1 MSQPNT
7 MREYHRLKGL
17 VFLGLL
23 AALLLNLAGCTSDDA
38 NTVGLDQ
45 VETEFEVVL
54 EPLALEDI
62 THYQTFPVK
71 DEEVPLAEQELLY
84 FGEQDGTASS
94 VLMNFDFSA
103 VYTQDHPESLWTA
116 GNIKNVRL
124 LFILAES
131 YASDDSLNAI
141 PKVYDLQ
148 RLNQPFDP
156 GDFPGDAFEP
166 TGSSALINLELVAGR
181 DVSLLVRELDFLNW
195 VNSGVEQGFVLEEGD
210 AGSLVSDPGLVGLA
224 SQEIDHAT
232 QFPAETQLED
242 VRIRF
247 FVEFEDELDVE
258 GVYLYPTED
267 ISTFHEIQDV
277 PADQA
282 DGLCVRTCLRNYPFL
297 AFDFSALPTN
307 AFVNRAV
314 LSVVNDT
321 TTSYGA
327 LEAIVVSEFP
337 LAALPAAGDSIT
349 LDEIR
354 DDVYAISGMVNLDP
368 FNNAVM
374 EFNITT
380 AVHRIV
386 NGVYEGP
393 RGFLMTA
400 GEDMFPGYD
409 VSSLDPD
416 FYLTRFNFFGTS
428 AADSLRPRLKVSYS
442 VVEGINGGGE

>member
-1 MSQPNT
+1 MSVTNT
-7 MREYHRLKGL
+7 LREYHRLKGL
-17 VFLGLL
+17 VLPGLL
-23 AALLLNLAGCTSDDA
+23 AALLLTLAGCTSDDA

-62 THYQTFPVK
+62 TQYRPLPVK

-94 VLMNFDFSA
+94 VLLNFDFSD
-103 VYTQDHPESLWTA
+103 VYTEEYPATLWTVD
-116 GNIKNVRL
+116 NIKNVRL

-148 RLNQPFDP
+148 RLMEPFDP
-156 GDFPGDAFEP
+156 DDFPGDAYEA
-166 TGSSALINLELVAGR
+166 TGSSALTNLELVAGR
-181 DVSLLVRELDFLNW
+181 DVSLLVRELDFVNW
-195 VNSGVEQGFVLEEGD
+195 VNSGVEQGFVLQEGD
-210 AGSLVSDPGLVGLA
+210 AGGIVSDPGLVGMA
-224 SQEIDHAT
+224 SQEIAHAT

-277 PADQA
+277 PADLV
-282 DGLCVRTCLRNYPFL
+282 DGFCVRTCLRNYPFL

-307 AFVNRAV
+307 AYVNRAV

-321 TTSYGA
+321 TTSYGT

-337 LAALPAAGDSIT
+337 LDALPAAGDSIT
-349 LDEIR
+349 LDEIQ
-354 DDVYAISGMVNLDP
+354 DGVYPISGMVNLDP
-368 FNNAVM
+368 FNNDVM

-386 NGVYEGP
+386 NGVYEGQ
-393 RGFLMTA
+393 RGFLLAA

-428 AADSLRPRLKVSYS
+428 AADSLRPRLKISYS
-442 VVEGINGGGE
+442 VVEDITGGGE